1 MNEIT
6 YLDKTTRVG
15 VCSECAPQ
23 LSEMRHEILPI
34 DQVVEEVR
42 GIMLNLESN
51 MRDLINHRGMLLQDN
66 KNKLNIIY
74 NDQKAF
80 EDETRVKINQLHN
93 YLEDRFHVAINDF
106 QKAILPDVSKVKANL
121 ARLEEQLLMNKR
133 FISEVLTAK
142 KEFGKLMFCNPYRNA
157 EHSGS
162 NREGQ

>member
-1 MNEIT
+1 MNEIA
-6 YLDKTTRVG
+6 YLDKTTRIG
-15 VCSECAPQ
+15 VCGECAPQ
-23 LSEMRHEILPI
+23 LQEMRHEILPI

-106 QKAILPDVSKVKANL
+106 
-121 ARLEEQLLMNKR
+121 
-133 FISEVLTAK
+133 
-142 KEFGKLMFCNPYRNA
+142 
-157 EHSGS
+157 
-162 NREGQ
+162 